1 MRTARALFV
10 MVALGAVIGWSSAAM
25 ATTFDVEV
33 NVGWVDATGTCS
45 AGATCLGFAGVGGF
59 AGTSTRLNWDNATT
73 SIDSFLGIG
82 ALPTFVPFPANVGS
96 TGSIPAGTGT
106 GTITD
111 NGTIIQT
118 AQIRHTNNAIPQED
132 NFLATIQLNTEL
144 ILSSGGTTIL
154 DLPFNPLVTFL
165 ETKNQAPCL
174 QTSNSLGST
183 CDDQFTF
190 NENLGT
196 LDIPFSFGG
205 EDFILHIR
213 GLVNAD
219 NSPACEAGAGTTL
232 NCLTREGQANDRFV
246 IAFLENVTREV
257 PAPAGLL
264 LLGMGLVGMVI
275 RKRLSA

>member
-1 MRTARALFV
+1 
-10 MVALGAVIGWSSAAM
+10 MVALAAVIGWSSAAT
-25 ATTFDVEV
+25 ATTFDVTV
-33 NVGWVDATGTCS
+33 NVGWVDASGTCS
-45 AGATCLGFAGVGGF
+45 SGTTCLGFAGTGGF

-73 SIDSFLGIG
+73 AIDSYLSIG
-82 ALPTFVPFPANVGS
+82 ALPTFVPFPANSPASV
-96 TGSIPAGTGT
+96 GSIPAGTGT

-111 NGTIIQT
+111 NGTVIET

-165 ETKNQAPCL
+165 ETKNQAPCT
-174 QTSNSLGST
+174 QTTNTLGST

-196 LDIPFSFGG
+196 LDVPFSFGG
-205 EDFILHIR
+205 EDFILHVA
-213 GLVNAD
+213 GLVDANHD
-219 NSPACEAGAGTTL
+219 PACEAGAGTTL
-232 NCLTREGQANDRFV
+232 NCLTAEGQQNDRFV
-246 IAFLENVTREV
+246 IAFLENVTTPQV

-264 LLGMGLVGMVI
+264 LLGVGLVGMVI
-275 RKRLSA
+275 RKRLAA

>member
-1 MRTARALFV
+1 MA
-10 MVALGAVIGWSSAAM
+10 MVALAAVIGWSSAAT
-25 ATTFDVEV
+25 ATTFDITV
-33 NVGWVDATGTCS
+33 NVGWVDASGTCS
-45 AGATCLGFAGVGGF
+45 AGNTCLGFAGTGGF

-73 SIDSFLGIG
+73 AIDSYLSIG
-82 ALPTFVPFPANVGS
+82 ALPQQPPSNFPANSPANVGS
-96 TGSIPAGTGT
+96 IPVGSAT

-111 NGTIIQT
+111 NNIPIQT
-118 AQIRHTNNAIPQED
+118 AGIRHTNNAIPQED
-132 NFLATIQLNTEL
+132 NFLATIGLNTEL

-154 DLPFNPLVTFL
+154 DLPFNPTVTFL
-165 ETKNQAPCL
+165 ETKNQAPCT

-190 NENLGT
+190 NENLGS
-196 LDIPFSFGG
+196 LDFGFSFGG
-205 EDFILHIR
+205 EDFILHVQ

-246 IAFLENVTREV
+246 IASLENVTTPQV

-264 LLGMGLVGMVI
+264 LLGVGLVGMVI
-275 RKRLSA
+275 RKRLAA